1 MTASLAPEDAAP
13 ALSSRSI
20 AAASNVPQ
28 EVAQMSFSR
37 CYDVTPADGG
47 TSEGLPV
54 IDGMALIIEQD
65 GVAYYSVEDN
75 ESKME
80 KVRQALEKNG
90 YMVTLNQS
98 SGLTTTQRDDA
109 QILLMV
115 RETV

>member
-1 MTASLAPEDAAP
+1 
-13 ALSSRSI
+13 
-20 AAASNVPQ
+20 
-28 EVAQMSFSR
+28 MSFSR
-37 CYDVTPADGG
+37 CYDVTPADSG
-47 TSEGLPV
+47 TGEGLAV
-54 IDGMALIIEQD
+54 MDGMALIIEQD

-90 YMVTLNQS
+90 YTVTFNQS